1 MKCPR
6 CQFDNPSETNFCGKC
21 GMPLFDAGQGFLG
34 RTETMQTPVARLERG
49 TVFASRYEIIEE
61 LGKGGM
67 GRVYKAYDKKIKE
80 NVALKLLNPE
90 IASDAITLE
99 RFSNELKLARKISHR
114 NVCRMYDLGDDGK
127 THYIT
132 MEYVTG
138 EDLKSFIRRSGH
150 LTEPKAVVIA
160 RQICEGLAEAHHW
173 GVLHRDLKP
182 QNVMID
188 REGNSRIMDFGIA
201 RSLYARGITGSG
213 IMIGTPEYMS
223 PEQAEA
229 EEVDQRADIYSL
241 GVILYEMV
249 TGQVPFS
256 GETPLSVAIKQKT
269 QQPRDPREVNP
280 LISEDLSRLILKCLE
295 KPKAKR
301 FGTAKELLAEL
312 TRIEQG
318 LPTAERI
325 IPARKPIT
333 TREITVKFSLRKLMV
348 PALILVAVVA
358 VGLAV
363 RSFFP
368 GKKNI
373 VSQGEATQ
381 GQPAVSSTHQ
391 SRPRPQDF
399 TKGGLTENKAGSPDS
414 KAPSIL
420 GPLLNEVGKYVD
432 PKKVEEFEKFTEMIK
447 SKLPAGSPYLGL
459 LNEARDKINQAKRQ
473 RDEGNL
479 EGSQKSY
486 VEGESR
492 MSSLM
497 ATVVEK
503 DKADAYRAE
512 MEKEKKT
519 AEQAIPKKNEN
530 LLYRLAVAKEKD
542 AAAAYGKNDFSGAKT
557 LYQILQVIYAM
568 STLGVDD
575 AERLVGLQG
584 YVQKLMIDADLSK
597 APTLAAWEHG
607 EAQKEKLRADDL
619 WKNNQAMQAAEA
631 YIQAAFL
638 YEKAIEKAQAAGK

>member
-6 CQFDNPSETNFCGKC
+6 CQFDNSSETNFCAKC
-21 GMPLFDAGQGFLG
+21 GMPLFAAGPEFFGP
-34 RTETMQTPVARLERG
+34 TATMQTPLARMERG

-90 IASDAITLE
+90 IASEAVTLE

-114 NVCRMYDLGDDGK
+114 NVCRMYDIGQDGT

-150 LTEPKAVVIA
+150 LAEPKAVVIA
-160 RQICEGLAEAHHW
+160 RQICEGLAEAHH
-173 GVLHRDLKP
+173 GGILHRDLKP

-188 REGNSRIMDFGIA
+188 RDGNSRIMDFGIA

-229 EEVDQRADIYSL
+229 EEVDQRSDIYSL
-241 GVILYEMV
+241 GVIIYEMV

-269 QQPRDPREVNP
+269 QQPRNPREVNP
-280 LISEDLSRLILKCLE
+280 LISEDISRLILKCLE
-295 KPKAKR
+295 KPKANR
-301 FGTAKELLAEL
+301 FGSAKELLAEL

-318 LPTAERI
+318 LPTTERM

-333 TREITVKFSLRKLMV
+333 TREITVKFSLRKLAV
-348 PALILVAVVA
+348 PALILTAVVVA
-358 VGLAV
+358 GLAV
-363 RSFFP
+363 RGFIPAKKKLSPP
-368 GKKNI
+368 G
-373 VSQGEATQ
+373 ERTQ
-381 GQPAVSSTHQ
+381 GFPAVSSSH
-391 SRPRPQDF
+391 SERSKPQAAS
-399 TKGGLTENKAGSPDS
+399 GGDEQKVAIPDLRS
-414 KAPSIL
+414 ARSIL
-420 GPLLNEVGKYVD
+420 DPLFREVGKYVD
-432 PKKVEEFEKFTEMIK
+432 PKNFEEFEKFTDMIK
-447 SKLPAGSPYLGL
+447 GKLPAGSPYLDQW
-459 LNEARDKINQAKRQ
+459 NRARDKISEAKKQ
-473 RDEGNL
+473 RDEGNIL
-479 EGSQKSY
+479 GSQKSY
-486 VEGESR
+486 VEGESQ
-492 MSSLM
+492 MSGLM
-497 ATVVEK
+497 AAVVEK

-512 MEKEKKT
+512 MEKARKSS
-519 AEQAIPKKNEN
+519 EQAMPNKNEN
-530 LLYRLAVAKEKD
+530 LLYRLALAREKD
-542 AAAAYGKNDFSGAKT
+542 AAEGYEKNDFSGAKT
-557 LYQILQVIYAM
+557 LYQILQVVYAM
-568 STLGVDD
+568 SNLGTND

-584 YVQKLMIDADLSK
+584 YVQKLTIDADAGR
-597 APTLAAWEHG
+597 APVLASWEY
-607 EAQKEKLRADDL
+607 EQAKKEKTRADDL
-619 WKNNQAMQAAEA
+619 LKNNKSMEAADA

-638 YEKAIEKAQAAGK
+638 FEKSIEKAQKAGK